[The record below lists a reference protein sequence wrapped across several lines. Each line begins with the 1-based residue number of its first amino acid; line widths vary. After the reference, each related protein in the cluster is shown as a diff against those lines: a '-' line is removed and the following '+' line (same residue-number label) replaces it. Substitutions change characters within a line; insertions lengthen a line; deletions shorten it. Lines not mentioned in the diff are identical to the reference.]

1 MYFSTLISSG
11 QYCLKSDRRLLR
23 LIKKEVTLLNQ
34 TQVLVRKTRTSHSE
48 SRVEAEEVMII
59 RGRIKGFSGEM
70 A

>member
-11 QYCLKSDRRLLR
+11 QYCLISDRRLLG
-23 LIKKEVTLLNQ
+23 LIKKEVTPLNQ

-48 SRVEAEEVMII
+48 SRVEAEKVMII
-59 RGRIKGFSGEM
+59 RGRTKGFSGEM